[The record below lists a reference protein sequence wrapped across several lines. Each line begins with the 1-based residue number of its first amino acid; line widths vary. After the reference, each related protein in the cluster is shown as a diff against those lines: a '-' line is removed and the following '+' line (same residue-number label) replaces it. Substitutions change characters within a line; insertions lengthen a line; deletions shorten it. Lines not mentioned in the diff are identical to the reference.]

1 MVASFQ
7 KTTIKIAGI
16 VLLICII
23 FLALVL
29 YFPSNSQ
36 VWPPVIPNCPDYFVD
51 VNGNGSRCLD
61 SKRIINKNNV
71 TIPNFTVSPY
81 IGTNGTCQKYNWAT
95 TNKLTWDGITYGA
108 PNPCEALNTSS

>member
-23 FLALVL
+23 LLALVL

-36 VWPPVIPNCPDYFVD
+36 VWPPIIPNCPDYFID
-51 VNGNGSRCLD
+51 STGTGSKCLNP
-61 SKRIINKNNV
+61 KNIGKINN
-71 TIPNFTVSPY
+71 TQIPNFSTSPY
-81 IGTNGTCQKYNWAT
+81 IGTNGNCEKYNWAT
-95 TNKLTWDGITYGA
+95 RHNITWDGITYGVQ
-108 PNPCEALNTSS
+108 NPCEALNNS